1 VAFLDRLRERIRS
14 RVAVVAPTAARRR
27 TTQHVEPST
36 KEGRLRARLEEDPND
51 RAAFAEVAEI
61 VRANAAEGHEGEQ
74 RPRAMADAEWA
85 LAEELAHSPRA
96 WYPLI
101 ELARLSVDDDLDG
114 AMRRLAT
121 AVEREPTGEALAE
134 SLAMLRRQGKLDA
147 ALSLGVGHWRPKQ
160 HVPAAG
166 RELVLAA
173 VEAGRLADARRH
185 LDVLAQ
191 NSDTDAVTDLRIDLD
206 ARLAGRKPSSA

>member
-1 VAFLDRLRERIRS
+1 MGFLDRVRERIRS

-27 TTQHVEPST
+27 TTQHVGPYTE
-36 KEGRLRARLEEDPND
+36 EGLLRARLEDDPND
-51 RAAFAEVAEI
+51 RAAFAELAEI
-61 VRANAAEGHEGEQ
+61 VRSNAAEGHEDEQ

-96 WYPLI
+96 WHPLI

-121 AVEREPTGEALAE
+121 AAEREPTGEALAE

-147 ALSLGVGHWRPKQ
+147 ALSLGVGHWRPRE

-173 VEAGRLADARRH
+173 VEAGRLSDARRH

-191 NSDTDAVTDLRIDLD
+191 NADTDAVTALRVSLD
-206 ARLAGRKPSSA
+206 SRLAGR

>member
-1 VAFLDRLRERIRS
+1 VGRYTE
-14 RVAVVAPTAARRR
+14 
-27 TTQHVEPST
+27 
-36 KEGRLRARLEEDPND
+36 EGRLRARLHEDPND
-51 RAAFAEVAEI
+51 RAAFGELAEI
-61 VRANAAEGHEGEQ
+61 VRANAAEGHEGER

-101 ELARLSVDDDLDG
+101 ELARLSSDDDLDG

-121 AVEREPTGEALAE
+121 AAEREPTGEALAE
-134 SLAMLRRQGKLDA
+134 ALAMLRRQGKLDA
-147 ALSLGVGHWRPKQ
+147 ALALGVGHWRPRE
-160 HVPAAG
+160 HVAAAG

-173 VEAGRLADARRH
+173 VEAGRLSDARRH

-191 NSDTDAVTDLRIDLD
+191 NSETDAVTDLRIDLD
-206 ARLAGRKPSSA
+206 ARMAGHQP

>member
-1 VAFLDRLRERIRS
+1 MGILDRIRERIRS
-14 RVAVVAPTAARRR
+14 KVAGVAPTAARRR
-27 TTQHVEPST
+27 TTQHVGRFT
-36 KEGRLRARLEEDPND
+36 DEGRLRARLDDDPND
-51 RAAFAEVAEI
+51 REAFGALAEI

-101 ELARLSVDDDLDG
+101 ELARLSSDDDLDG

-121 AVEREPTGEALAE
+121 AAEREPTGEALAE

-147 ALSLGVGHWRPKQ
+147 ALSLGVGHWRPRE

-173 VEAGRLADARRH
+173 VEAGRLSDARLH
-185 LDVLAQ
+185 LEVLAEHA
-191 NSDTDAVTDLRIDLD
+191 DVDAVTDLRVDLD
-206 ARLAGRKPSSA
+206 ARMAGHQP

>member
-1 VAFLDRLRERIRS
+1 VGFLDRVRERIRS

-27 TTQHVEPST
+27 TTQFVGPLT
-36 KEGRLRARLEEDPND
+36 TEGRLRSRLEEDPND
-51 RAAFAEVAEI
+51 REAFAALAEI

-101 ELARLSVDDDLDG
+101 ELARLSSDDDLDG

-121 AVEREPTGEALAE
+121 AAEREPTGEALAE

-147 ALSLGVGHWRPKQ
+147 ALSLGVGHWRPNQ
-160 HVPAAG
+160 HVAAAG

-173 VEAGRLADARRH
+173 VEAGRLSDARRH

-191 NSDTDAVTDLRIDLD
+191 NIGTDAVTDLRIDLD

>member
-1 VAFLDRLRERIRS
+1 MGFLERVRERIRS
-14 RVAVVAPTAARRR
+14 RVAVVAPTAAQRR
-27 TTQHVEPST
+27 TSQYAGRFTDD
-36 KEGRLRARLEEDPND
+36 GRLRARLHEDPND
-51 RAAFAEVAEI
+51 RQAFSQLAEV
-61 VRANAAEGHEGEQ
+61 VRAHAAEGHEGEQ

-101 ELARLSVDDDLDG
+101 ELARLSLNDDLDG

-121 AVEREPTGEALAE
+121 AAERESTGEALAE

-147 ALSLGVGHWRPKQ
+147 ALSLGVGHWRPRE

-173 VEAGRLADARRH
+173 VEAGRLSDARRH

-191 NSDTDAVTDLRIDLD
+191 HVDTSAVTDLRIDLD
-206 ARLAGRKPSSA
+206 ARLAGRQP

>member
-1 VAFLDRLRERIRS
+1 MGILDRIRERIRS
-14 RVAVVAPTAARRR
+14 KVAGVAPTAARRR
-27 TTQHVEPST
+27 TTQHVGRFT
-36 KEGRLRARLEEDPND
+36 DEGRLRARLEDDPND
-51 RAAFAEVAEI
+51 REAFGALAEI

-101 ELARLSVDDDLDG
+101 ELARLSSDDDLDG

-121 AVEREPTGEALAE
+121 AAEREPTGEALAE

-147 ALSLGVGHWRPKQ
+147 ALSLGVGHWRPRE

-173 VEAGRLADARRH
+173 VEAGRLSDARRH
-185 LDVLAQ
+185 LEVLAEHA
-191 NSDTDAVTDLRIDLD
+191 DVDAVTDLRVDLD
-206 ARLAGRKPSSA
+206 ARMAGHQP